1 MANNSAIRSAGSI
14 YFHATKL
21 GWKSSMQN
29 GHHPNSAKF
38 PGGVQK
44 STGKP
49 ISNAKNISF
58 ALILVGISGTHDI
71 RSGYRYVDIP
81 VALARPGLEAGKQRF
96 TDSVERQVAAV
107 LLEQFNL
114 EVREAALTRAVLTE
128 CDKTPFDPVLEYFK
142 TLDGTWDGVPRLTTW
157 LTAYCYAANT
167 PLNQAFAELSI
178 LQMVARVFHPGCKA
192 DSSLVLVGPQGVG
205 KSSIARAMAMN
216 DNWFAEMDLA
226 VADPKKIIEQTREA
240 LVVELSEADGA
251 SKREAAHIKAILSS
265 QRDDARLAYERA
277 TTQRKRGFVFVLTS
291 NATGLLNDPTGAR
304 RFWPVVIPQMAKLSA
319 LRADMPQIVAEAI
332 HVFKTQYAANP
343 ERVMLPPSLYA
354 DARALQEQHRAA
366 DPWEEEVAHL
376 IASDGKIGA
385 PMLEIRQD
393 ADGTTRKVIK
403 AQTLFGRLLNGG
415 RTTPADGRRLS
426 SVMQSLG
433 WEGRRS
439 GGETVYT
446 SPPQ

>member
-38 PGGVQK
+38 PGGVQGR
-44 STGKP
+44 TGNP
-49 ISNAKNISF
+49 LACAKNISF
-58 ALILVGISGTHDI
+58 ALNLVGISGSHDV

-81 VALARPGLEAGKQRF
+81 VALARPGLESGKQRF
-96 TDSVERQVAAV
+96 TDAVERQVAAV

-128 CDKTPFDPVLEYFK
+128 CDKNPFDPVLEYFK

-167 PLNQAFAELSI
+167 LLNQAFAELSI

-205 KSSIARAMAMN
+205 KSSIARAMSMN
-216 DNWFAEMDLA
+216 DSWFAEMDLA
-226 VADPKKIIEQTREA
+226 VADPKKVIEQTREA
-240 LVVELSEADGA
+240 LVVELSEADRA

-343 ERVMLPPSLYA
+343 ERVVLPPSLYA
-354 DARALQEQHRAA
+354 DARALQEQHRVA

-376 IASDGKIGA
+376 IATDGKIGA
-385 PMLEIRQD
+385 PMLETRQD
-393 ADGTTRKVIK
+393 ADGTTRKVVK
-403 AQTLFGRLLNGG
+403 AQLLFDRLLDTRG
-415 RTTPADGRRLS
+415 TSSQDGRRLS
-426 SVMQSLG
+426 SVMQALG
-433 WEGRRS
+433 WESSRP
-439 GGETVYT
+439 GGETAYK
-446 SPPQ
+446 SPPL